1 MVQKPVFD
9 KKLITLRKLR
19 SIDIDNFGSDVANS
33 SLPSLFAVQL
43 PCLDDLIIHYNEFLL
58 VISILD
64 IHNPLKTKNI
74 NLRPA
79 PPWYSEEINN
89 LKKYRR
95 RLELQIDRQLINA
108 VPSTT

>member
-1 MVQKPVFD
+1 MFD
-9 KKLITLRKLR
+9 KKLITLRKLC

-43 PCLDDLIIHYNEFLL
+43 PCLDDLIIQYNEFLL

-108 VPSTT
+108 VPSTI